1 MLKQKEKDN
10 QTIEAFSASREL
22 LAQAKVRAAQLS
34 MSKSGYFRYAIA
46 KEIGYSEAE
55 ARDMSLHGAALLL
68 RRQFAGVKPASQNS
82 RHR

>member
-1 MLKQKEKDN
+1 MLRKLEKDN

-46 KEIGYSEAE
+46 KEIGYSESE
-55 ARDMSLHGAALLL
+55 ARDISLHGAALLL
-68 RRQFAGVKPASQNS
+68 RRQFAGVKRAPLNS
-82 RHR
+82 RRR